1 MFDPDAVGA
10 EVVSTESE
18 GISSLPVKLI
28 ATVVTNPPQFSTA
41 LIVGEDRGDEP
52 EIYSV
57 GDKLL
62 NEAEI
67 LEIHWRKVV
76 VLNDGRKEDIPMDS
90 KGVEPAKGSS
100 ASSRSDDDG
109 IQKESEDQYVVP
121 QSVVDNALEDLD
133 KLASQVRVRPHRDSD
148 GNVDGYRLSAIR
160 RGTLLDKLGIK
171 NGDIVHEV
179 NGYPLNSSSGAMTAF
194 QSLQS
199 ESSFQFDISRRNNR
213 RTIKYDV
220 R

>member
-1 MFDPDAVGA
+1 MALGSFAVREIGDHSHGLL
-10 EVVSTESE
+10 VL
-18 GISSLPVKLI
+18 SLPSEWI
-28 ATVVTNPPQFSTA
+28 TSGF
-41 LIVGEDRGDEP
+41 
-52 EIYSV
+52 
-57 GDKLL
+57 
-62 NEAEI
+62 
-67 LEIHWRKVV
+67 
-76 VLNDGRKEDIPMDS
+76 DS
-90 KGVEPAKGSS
+90 
-100 ASSRSDDDG
+100 DTDG
-109 IQKESEDQYVVP
+109 IEKQGDDEYTVP

-179 NGYPLNSSSGAMTAF
+179 NGYQLNSSSGAMTAF

-199 ESSFQFDISRRNNR
+199 ESSFQFDVSRRNRR
-213 RTIKYDV
+213 RTIKYEI